1 MLNRI
6 QENSKIQRAIIVAAA
21 FDTERLIFCAHK
33 KTFSTS
39 RGHQKSIGFS
49 YDSIAKYLTEPN

>member
-21 FDTERLIFCAHK
+21 FDTERLIFSTK
-33 KTFSTS
+33 ITFSTS

-49 YDSIAKYLTEPN
+49 YHSIAKYLTEPN